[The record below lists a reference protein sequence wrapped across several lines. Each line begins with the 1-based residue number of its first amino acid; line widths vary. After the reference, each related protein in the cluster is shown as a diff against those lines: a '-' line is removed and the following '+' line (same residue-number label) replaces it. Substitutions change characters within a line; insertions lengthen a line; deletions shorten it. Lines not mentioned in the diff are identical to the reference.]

1 MMIAATGAGAAV
13 KVTVPCGGAKGGTQG
28 LVAAIQRANTHGG
41 GTIRLAR
48 RCTYTL
54 RSGSFDSGEGPAGL
68 PAIGSPITIK
78 GRKSSIVR
86 GKGSPQFRLLEVD
99 DLRSASLKIIGTVLS
114 NGNVSTATND
124 EGGAILLG
132 RHGALVVRRSTL
144 SSNSAV
150 NGGAINTGGAR
161 VKIVDSTLR
170 ANRAVLVD
178 GVGGAVIAFGAPV
191 DSRLQRRDQQ
201 PILRR
206 RRRDQRPGEW
216 RPSCPAEDH
225 RQHRVEQQHHRKR
238 RRRHLRLRPREADHP
253 SQRDRRQQARE
264 HRPSGDGG
272 RDLEPGPDDDQQEHD
287 LWQRRRWAGHSE
299 RCGRRDRQRNRG
311 HGDDQRHDNR
321 RKSRARPLGPPAGG
335 SRMGLP

>member
-54 RSGSFDSGEGPAGL
+54 RSGSFDSGEGPTGL

-132 RHGALVVRRSTL
+132 RPEPSSCAAPPCRRIRLSTVVRST
-144 SSNSAV
+144 
-150 NGGAINTGGAR
+150 
-161 VKIVDSTLR
+161 
-170 ANRAVLVD
+170 
-178 GVGGAVIAFGAPV
+178 
-191 DSRLQRRDQQ
+191 
-201 PILRR
+201 
-206 RRRDQRPGEW
+206 
-216 RPSCPAEDH
+216 
-225 RQHRVEQQHHRKR
+225 
-238 RRRHLRLRPREADHP
+238 
-253 SQRDRRQQARE
+253 
-264 HRPSGDGG
+264 
-272 RDLEPGPDDDQQEHD
+272 
-287 LWQRRRWAGHSE
+287 
-299 RCGRRDRQRNRG
+299 
-311 HGDDQRHDNR
+311 
-321 RKSRARPLGPPAGG
+321 PAG
-335 SRMGLP
+335 PA